1 MKIGLC
7 GKMCAGKSFVAN
19 RLAEEYEATIF
30 SFAGKVK
37 EIARDLFDMQ
47 EKDRKLLQDIG
58 KKMRDIDKN
67 VWINYL
73 LRKTENITNVIVDDV
88 RYPNELKALRE
99 NGFII
104 FKLTIPEED
113 RILRIKQTY
122 PNNFQEHLERLN
134 HESEMHIDKLDA
146 DYTILSNL
154 NTIKTIQNLLKL
166 S

>member
-19 RLAEEYEATIF
+19 RLAEEYQAKIF

-37 EIARDLFDMQ
+37 EIARDLFNMK

-67 VWINYL
+67 VWIDYV
-73 LRKTENITNVIVDDV
+73 LRKTENINNVIVDDI
-88 RYPNELKALRE
+88 RYPNELKALRDD
-99 NGFII
+99 GFII

-113 RILRIKQTY
+113 RIERIKQTY
-122 PNNFQEHLERLN
+122 PNDFQEHLERLN
-134 HESEMHIDKLDA
+134 HESEMHITKLDA
-146 DYTILSNL
+146 DYTILSNS
-154 NTIKTIQNLLKL
+154 NTIDTIKNLLKMV
-166 S
+166 